1 MKTTK
6 IDKMTI
12 AEQAADLYIINPSF
26 TVQQLTEQLK
36 ITAADFYQLFP
47 NRRSV
52 LQYYYE
58 AQLLKTEEIISS
70 ISDFHSY
77 TLSEKLSTLAFTLTD
92 LLGEK
97 KEFIKQTFNSL
108 IANKS
113 NTSFSTKLI
122 SITDSIF
129 DDKGI
134 SMTSK
139 LVLNQWTFRLIAQH
153 YIWMIQFWLRD
164 DSHNQEKTM
173 ALVDKWTVFVQE
185 VMYSSVLDK
194 GFDLAKFTFT
204 QVGFFNICAGK
215 CDSKEENKDE

>member
-1 MKTTK
+1 
-6 IDKMTI
+6 MTI
-12 AEQAADLYIINPSF
+12 AEQAVDLYTTNSSF
-26 TVQQLTEQLK
+26 TVQQLTEHLK
-36 ITAADFYQLFP
+36 ITTAHFYRLFP

-97 KEFIKQTFNSL
+97 KEFIRQTFNSL

-113 NTSFSTKLI
+113 TTPFSKKLN
-122 SITDSIF
+122 SITESIF

-134 SMTSK
+134 SMASK
-139 LVLNQWTFRLIAQH
+139 LVLNQWTYRLIAQH
-153 YIWMIQFWLRD
+153 YIWMIQYWLRD
-164 DSHNQEKTM
+164 ESHNQEKTM
-173 ALVDKWTVFVQE
+173 ALVDKWTAFVQE

-194 GFDLAKFTFT
+194 GFDLAKFTLT
-204 QVGFFNICAGK
+204 QAGFFNTCAGK
-215 CDSKEENKDE
+215 CDSEEEKKDE